1 MTPSLPTTNV
11 VGRPG
16 LRSRGPGPRG
26 VEHAGIGDVELV
38 HEGPGRG
45 SVVPE
50 VDPQEPDPSAPV
62 GLPHRE
68 RTAPRPFC
76 LDFALIFAL
85 AMGAL
90 RAVSGHACSSW
101 SVEDTEGPV
110 SPRVSRART
119 GQEKRGG
126 LSRKT
131 GSRSGR
137 KWAERRYREIV
148 ARGAARDRRKRT
160 TRHIPH
166 PLAPVVRSHSGH
178 GTMAAA
184 IPSAGRT
191 SSTTSTTCKTIRVFR
206 TALLL
211 YRSRGRRRQSQRAV
225 PDTLEGNHLAH
236 KR

>member
-131 GSRSGR
+131 GSR
-137 KWAERRYREIV
+137 
-148 ARGAARDRRKRT
+148 
-160 TRHIPH
+160 HIPH

-184 IPSAGRT
+184 IPSAGRK
-191 SSTTSTTCKTIRVFR
+191 SSTTSTTSKTIRVFR

-211 YRSRGRRRQSQRAV
+211 YRSRGRRRQSQPAV